1 MTQTSERTLI
11 ENQWFKITN
20 VQPNNSELFTKDVTG
35 YAMHCTVILYS
46 YFGKHKTELCYD
58 AWFNEGQ
65 DIIND
70 LRDLYS
76 GKINSLFK
84 SEKVIY
90 QYAY

>member
-1 MTQTSERTLI
+1 MTQTLERTMI

-20 VQPNNSELFTKDVTG
+20 VQPNNVKLFSKDVAD
-35 YAMHCTVILYS
+35 YAMYGNDVLYS
-46 YFGKHKTELCYD
+46 YFCKKRIELCYD
-58 AWFNEGQ
+58 VWFNEGQ